1 MKIPSHH
8 ATTAHLG
15 AIFPFF
21 SENHTLANRVVIGS
35 NLFGGTFCFDPFEI
49 YANGVISNPNMVVFG
64 QIGMGKSSF
73 VKTYILRQSI
83 FGRKAWIIDPKGE
96 YSQLALALNCRPI
109 VLRPN
114 GSIKLNPLE
123 LGTSDLLVALVES
136 GMKRGLRPI
145 ERAGLDIA
153 LSIAKAKA
161 KDANLDY
168 ATLPNVLDELLDPS
182 ESFSKSLFID
192 QKDLKGEIKEI
203 ALELLRMVSGDLRG
217 MFDGPTSKGITPKAR
232 CVVIDLSNL
241 YSSHSL
247 SAVMACATSWLQSE
261 MIEREPDGG
270 LFMVIDEAWAVL
282 EDIGVSKWLQ
292 KSFKLA
298 RSYGVSN
305 IAVMHRFSDLLS
317 GGELGSLQEKL
328 GEGLL
333 KDSETKVIFAQPT
346 SEIDSAKNAFG
357 LSETEAALIHQLTRA
372 RSLWKVGNRS
382 YLVDNFLT
390 GYEARLVN
398 TDAAMHSSSL
408 IANAFSV
415 TPG

>member
-21 SENHTLANRVVIGS
+21 SENHMLAKSVVIGS
-35 NLFGGTFCFDPFEI
+35 NLFGGTFCFDPFEM

-73 VKTYILRQSI
+73 IKTYLFRQSI

-96 YSQLALALNCRPI
+96 YSQLAVALNCQPI
-109 VLRPN
+109 ILRPN
-114 GSIKLNPLE
+114 GRIKLNPLE

-145 ERAGLDIA
+145 ERAGMDIS

-161 KDANLDY
+161 KDANLHH
-168 ATLPNVLDELLDPS
+168 ATLPMVLNELLDPN
-182 ESFSKSLFID
+182 ESFSSSLFID
-192 QKDLKGEIKEI
+192 QGELKKEIKEI
-203 ALELLRMVSGDLRG
+203 ALELRRMVSGDLRG
-217 MFDGPTSKGITPKAR
+217 MFDGPTSRGVTPKAK

-261 MIEREPDGG
+261 MIERERDGG

-317 GGELGSLQEKL
+317 GGESGSVQEKL
-328 GEGLL
+328 G
-333 KDSETKVIFAQPT
+333 
-346 SEIDSAKNAFG
+346 
-357 LSETEAALIHQLTRA
+357 
-372 RSLWKVGNRS
+372 
-382 YLVDNFLT
+382 
-390 GYEARLVN
+390 
-398 TDAAMHSSSL
+398 
-408 IANAFSV
+408 
-415 TPG
+415 